1 MEEYKFIK
9 SKGERSKMKIKDNK
23 SLIKQLVDFLI
34 PEGFKAEPMI
44 IYNFL
49 SFHDIGDMIDEV
61 QTYGSGGNFFHVFLS
76 DVNGIIY
83 HFSNADG
90 WIEKSYY
97 KWPTIDDYIESLEW
111 DNKPGFGREMDNKN
125 YKARRWDYKQ
135 FDFQQ
140 IKEV

>member
-1 MEEYKFIK
+1 
-9 SKGERSKMKIKDNK
+9 MKINNDE
-23 SLIKQLVDFLI
+23 SFIKQLVDFLI
-34 PEGFKAEPMI
+34 PEGFKTEPII

-49 SFHDIGDMIDEV
+49 SFHDIEDMIDEV
-61 QTYGSGGNFFHVFLS
+61 QIHGSGGNFFHVFLS

-83 HFSNADG
+83 HFSNADR

-97 KWPTIDDYIESLEW
+97 KWSTIDDYIEAIEW

-135 FDFQQ
+135 FEFQQ
-140 IKEV
+140 TLEVQQTT

>member
-1 MEEYKFIK
+1 MIINK
-9 SKGERSKMKIKDNK
+9 NK
-23 SLIKQLVDFLI
+23 SFIKQLVDFLI
-34 PEGFKAEPMI
+34 PGGFKKEPMI

-61 QTYGSGGNFFHVFLS
+61 KTYGSGGNFFHVFLL
-76 DVNGIIY
+76 DVNGIVY

-97 KWPTIDDYIESLEW
+97 EWHNVDEYIEAMEW
-111 DNKPGFGREMDNKN
+111 DNRPGFGREMDNKN